1 MVSSCFL
8 LSFGFECFIYDAS
21 ELCAGELLLIAC
33 VILVGLFALQ
43 HCGTH
48 RVAFM
53 FAPIVI
59 IWLFSIFSIGLYNT
73 IHWNPDIVRAIS
85 PYYIINFFKET
96 GKDGWIS
103 LGGVLLAI
111 TGISLWIFY
120 DAICFR
126 KTFILALF
134 S

>member
-1 MVSSCFL
+1 ML
-8 LSFGFECFIYDAS
+8 
-21 ELCAGELLLIAC
+21 AC

-59 IWLFSIFSIGLYNT
+59 IWLLTIFSLGLYN
-73 IHWNPDIVRAIS
+73 IVHWNTKIVRALS
-85 PYYIINFFKET
+85 PHYIIKFFSRT

-103 LGGVLLAI
+103 LGGILLSI
-111 TGISLWIFY
+111 TGMLDLVIEGSFT
-120 DAICFR
+120 R
-126 KTFILALF
+126 LA
-134 S
+134 